1 MKKMDMYQKRKIR
14 VEMKNN
20 NQEEKLTKVGINW
33 YPGHM
38 DKAKM
43 EIKEIIDFIDIVYE
57 IIDARMPISSRI
69 PLDEFTKNKE
79 KVIIVTK
86 YDLCDKTRTDEIL
99 KSLQEKNILT
109 FDLKSSSKQDIN
121 NLIKITNTIL
131 KPLNDQ
137 RIKKG
142 LKPRTFR
149 ALVVGA
155 PNVGKSTLINRV
167 RGKNV
172 QITGN
177 KAGVTK
183 SLTWIKI
190 SNTIELLDTPGILYP
205 KITSKEVGFNLAS
218 LASINENILNKEEI
232 ANYIITTLKNKYPN
246 VLETRYNIKLT
257 SYENEDIFN
266 LIGKSTNS
274 YKKGMELDMERIYTI
289 IMNDLKEGRIKNIT
303 LD

>member
-1 MKKMDMYQKRKIR
+1 MDMYQKTKMTNK
-14 VEMKNN
+14 EKNYN
-20 NQEEKLTKVGINW
+20 EEELKLNDINW

-38 DKAKM
+38 AKTKR
-43 EIKEIIDFIDIVYE
+43 EIKEKLDFIDIVYE

-79 KVIIVTK
+79 KIIIVTK

-99 KSLQEKNILT
+99 KKLSDKHILT
-109 FDLKSSSKQDIN
+109 LDLKNSNKQDIN
-121 NLIKITNTIL
+121 NLIKMTNDIL

-155 PNVGKSTLINRV
+155 PNVGKSTLINRIK
-167 RGKNV
+167 GKNV

-177 KAGVTK
+177 KAGITK
-183 SLTWIKI
+183 SLSWIKI

-232 ANYIITTLKNKYPN
+232 ANYIITTLKNKYPSI
-246 VLETRYNIKLT
+246 LETRYNIKLT

>member
-1 MKKMDMYQKRKIR
+1 MDMYQKR
-14 VEMKNN
+14 EMRKNKKMDEN
-20 NQEEKLTKVGINW
+20 TKSLPSTSINW

-38 DKAKM
+38 EKTKR
-43 EIKEIIDFIDIVYE
+43 EIKEKLDFIDIVYE
-57 IIDARMPISSRI
+57 IIDARMPISSKI
-69 PLDEFTKNKE
+69 PLDEFIKNKE
-79 KVIIVTK
+79 KITIVTK

-99 KSLQEKNILT
+99 KGLNDKNILT
-109 FDLKSSSKQDIN
+109 FDLKSSNKQDIN
-121 NLIKITNTIL
+121 NLIKITNTLL
-131 KPLNDQ
+131 KPLNDE

-155 PNVGKSTLINRV
+155 PNVGKSTLINRIK
-167 RGKNV
+167 GKNV

-183 SLTWIKI
+183 SLNWIKI

-205 KITSKEVGFNLAS
+205 KITSKEIGLNLAS

-232 ANYIITTLKNKYPN
+232 ANYIVTTLKNKYPS
-246 VLETRYNIKLT
+246 VLENRYNIKLT

-266 LIGKSTNS
+266 MIGKSTNS
-274 YKKGMELDMERIYTI
+274 YKKGMNLDRERIYTI

>member
-1 MKKMDMYQKRKIR
+1 MDMYQKRETKT
-14 VEMKNN
+14 EEKNS
-20 NQEEKLTKVGINW
+20 NQEEIKLNDINW

-38 DKAKM
+38 AKAKR
-43 EIKEIIDFIDIVYE
+43 EIKEKLDFIDIVYE

-99 KSLQEKNILT
+99 KTSQEKNILT
-109 FDLKSSSKQDIN
+109 FDLKSSNKQDIN

-172 QITGN
+172 QTTGN

-274 YKKGMELDMERIYTI
+274 YKKGMQLDMERIYTI

>member
-1 MKKMDMYQKRKIR
+1 MS
-14 VEMKNN
+14 NS
-20 NQEEKLTKVGINW
+20 EKQGGFNKSVINW

-38 DKAKM
+38 AKAKR
-43 EIKEIIDFIDIVYE
+43 EIKEILDFIDIVYE

-99 KSLQEKNILT
+99 KSLQEKNILS
-109 FDLKSSSKQDIN
+109 FDLKSSNKQDIN

>member
-1 MKKMDMYQKRKIR
+1 MYQKRKIR
-14 VEMKNN
+14 AEMKNI

-38 DKAKM
+38 AKAKR
-43 EIKEIIDFIDIVYE
+43 EIKEKLDFIDIVYE

-99 KSLQEKNILT
+99 KTSQEKNILT
-109 FDLKSSSKQDIN
+109 FDLKSYNKQDIN

-167 RGKNV
+167 RGQNV
-172 QITGN
+172 QTTGN

-274 YKKGMELDMERIYTI
+274 YKKGMQLDMERIYTI

>member
-1 MKKMDMYQKRKIR
+1 MYQKTKMTNK
-14 VEMKNN
+14 EKNN
-20 NQEEKLTKVGINW
+20 NKEELELNDINW

-38 DKAKM
+38 AKAKK
-43 EIKEIIDFIDIVYE
+43 EIKEKLDFIDIVYE
-57 IIDARMPISSRI
+57 IIDARMPLSSRI

-79 KVIIVTK
+79 KIIIVTK

-99 KSLQEKNILT
+99 KKLPEEHILT
-109 FDLKSSSKQDIN
+109 FDLKSSNKQDIN
-121 NLIKITNTIL
+121 NLIKLTNAIL

-137 RIKKG
+137 RVKKG

-155 PNVGKSTLINRV
+155 PNVGKSTLINRI

-177 KAGVTK
+177 KAGITK

-232 ANYIITTLKNKYPN
+232 SNYIITTLKNNYPSI
-246 VLETRYNIKLT
+246 LENRYNIKLT

-274 YKKGMELDMERIYTI
+274 YKKGMELDRERIYTI

>member
-1 MKKMDMYQKRKIR
+1 MDMYQRTKMTNK
-14 VEMKNN
+14 EKNYN
-20 NQEEKLTKVGINW
+20 EEELKLNDINW

-38 DKAKM
+38 AKAKR
-43 EIKEIIDFIDIVYE
+43 EIKEKLDFIDIVYE
-57 IIDARMPISSRI
+57 IIDARMPLSSRI

-79 KVIIVTK
+79 KIIIVTK

-99 KSLQEKNILT
+99 KKLPEEHILT
-109 FDLKSSSKQDIN
+109 FDLKSSNKQDIN
-121 NLIKITNTIL
+121 NLIKMTNAIL

-137 RIKKG
+137 RVKKG

-155 PNVGKSTLINRV
+155 PNVGKSTLINRIK
-167 RGKNV
+167 GKNV

-177 KAGVTK
+177 KAGITK

-232 ANYIITTLKNKYPN
+232 SKYIITTLKNNYPSI
-246 VLETRYNIKLT
+246 LETRYNIKLT

-274 YKKGMELDMERIYTI
+274 YKKGMELDRERIYTI

-303 LD
+303 FD

>member
-1 MKKMDMYQKRKIR
+1 MEVKI
-14 VEMKNN
+14 MNN
-20 NQEEKLTKVGINW
+20 KEELELNDINW

-38 DKAKM
+38 AKTKR
-43 EIKEIIDFIDIVYE
+43 EIKEKLDFIDIVYE
-57 IIDARMPISSRI
+57 IIDARMPLSSRI

-79 KVIIVTK
+79 KIIIVTK

-99 KSLQEKNILT
+99 KKLPEEHILT
-109 FDLKSSSKQDIN
+109 FDLKSSNKQDIN
-121 NLIKITNTIL
+121 NLIKLTNAIL

-137 RIKKG
+137 RVKKG

-155 PNVGKSTLINRV
+155 PNVGKSTLINRI

-177 KAGVTK
+177 KAGITK

-232 ANYIITTLKNKYPN
+232 SNYIITTLKNKYPSI
-246 VLETRYNIKLT
+246 LENRYNIKLT

-266 LIGKSTNS
+266 LIGRSTNS
-274 YKKGMELDMERIYTI
+274 YKKGMELDRERIYTI

-303 LD
+303 FD

>member
-1 MKKMDMYQKRKIR
+1 MGMYQKRETKT
-14 VEMKNN
+14 EEKKS
-20 NQEEKLTKVGINW
+20 NQEEIKLNDINW

-38 DKAKM
+38 AKAKR
-43 EIKEIIDFIDIVYE
+43 EIKEKLDFIDIVYE

-86 YDLCDKTRTDEIL
+86 YDLCDKTRTDGIL

>member
-1 MKKMDMYQKRKIR
+1 MDMYQRTKMTVK
-14 VEMKNN
+14 EKNN
-20 NQEEKLTKVGINW
+20 NKEELELNDINW

-38 DKAKM
+38 AKAKK
-43 EIKEIIDFIDIVYE
+43 EIKEKLDFIDIVYE
-57 IIDARMPISSRI
+57 IIDARMPLSSRI

-79 KVIIVTK
+79 KIIIVTK

-99 KSLQEKNILT
+99 KKLPEEHILT
-109 FDLKSSSKQDIN
+109 FDLKSSNKQDIN
-121 NLIKITNTIL
+121 NLIKLTNAIL

-137 RIKKG
+137 RVKKG

-155 PNVGKSTLINRV
+155 PNVGKSTLINRI

-177 KAGVTK
+177 KAGITK

-232 ANYIITTLKNKYPN
+232 SNYIITTLKNNYPSI
-246 VLETRYNIKLT
+246 LENRYNIKLT

-274 YKKGMELDMERIYTI
+274 YKKGMELDRERIYTI

>member
-1 MKKMDMYQKRKIR
+1 MYQKTKMTNK
-14 VEMKNN
+14 EKNYN
-20 NQEEKLTKVGINW
+20 EEELKLNDINW

-38 DKAKM
+38 AKAKR
-43 EIKEIIDFIDIVYE
+43 EIKEKLDFIDIVYE
-57 IIDARMPISSRI
+57 IIDARMPLSSRI

-79 KVIIVTK
+79 KIIIVTK

-99 KSLQEKNILT
+99 KKLPEEHILT
-109 FDLKSSSKQDIN
+109 FDLKSSNKQDIN
-121 NLIKITNTIL
+121 NLIKLTNAIL

-137 RIKKG
+137 RVKKG

-155 PNVGKSTLINRV
+155 PNVGKSTLINRI

-232 ANYIITTLKNKYPN
+232 SNYIITTLKNNYPSI
-246 VLETRYNIKLT
+246 LENRYNIKLT

-274 YKKGMELDMERIYTI
+274 YKKGMELDRERIYTI

-303 LD
+303 FD

>member
-1 MKKMDMYQKRKIR
+1 MYQKRKIR
-14 VEMKNN
+14 AEKKNN
-20 NQEEKLTKVGINW
+20 DSQKSFSKVPISW

-38 DKAKM
+38 AKAKR
-43 EIKEIIDFIDIVYE
+43 EIKEKLDFIDIVYE

-69 PLDEFTKNKE
+69 PFDEFIKNKE

-86 YDLCDKTRTDEIL
+86 YDLCDKARTDEIL

-121 NLIKITNTIL
+121 NLIKITNIIL

-172 QITGN
+172 QTTGN

-205 KITSKEVGFNLAS
+205 KITSKEVSFNLAS

-232 ANYIITTLKNKYPN
+232 ANYIITTLKNKYPE
-246 VLETRYNIKLT
+246 VLETRYNIKLI

>member
-1 MKKMDMYQKRKIR
+1 M
-14 VEMKNN
+14 NN
-20 NQEEKLTKVGINW
+20 KEELELNDINW

-38 DKAKM
+38 AKTKR
-43 EIKEIIDFIDIVYE
+43 EIKEKLDFIDIVYE
-57 IIDARMPISSRI
+57 IIDARMPLSSRI

-79 KVIIVTK
+79 KIIIVTK

-99 KSLQEKNILT
+99 KKLPEEHILT
-109 FDLKSSSKQDIN
+109 FDLKSSNKQDIN
-121 NLIKITNTIL
+121 NLIKLTNAIL

-137 RIKKG
+137 RVKKG

-155 PNVGKSTLINRV
+155 PNVGKSTLINRI

-177 KAGVTK
+177 KAGITK

-232 ANYIITTLKNKYPN
+232 SNYIITTLKNKYPSI
-246 VLETRYNIKLT
+246 LENRYNIKLT

-274 YKKGMELDMERIYTI
+274 YKKGMELDRERIYTI

-303 LD
+303 FD

>member
-38 DKAKM
+38 AKAKR
-43 EIKEIIDFIDIVYE
+43 EIKEKLDFIDIVYE

-69 PLDEFTKNKE
+69 PFDEFIKNKE

-86 YDLCDKTRTDEIL
+86 YDLCDKARTDEIL

-121 NLIKITNTIL
+121 NLIKITNIIL

-172 QITGN
+172 QTTGN

-205 KITSKEVGFNLAS
+205 KITSKEVSFNLAS

-232 ANYIITTLKNKYPN
+232 ANYIITTLKNKYPE
-246 VLETRYNIKLT
+246 VLETRYNIKLI

>member
-1 MKKMDMYQKRKIR
+1 MNENLDKGFNKS
-14 VEMKNN
+14 
-20 NQEEKLTKVGINW
+20 GINW

-38 DKAKM
+38 AKAKR
-43 EIKEIIDFIDIVYE
+43 EIKEKLDFIDIVYE

-69 PLDEFTKNKE
+69 PLDEFIKNKE

-86 YDLCDKTRTDEIL
+86 YDLCDKARTDEIL

-121 NLIKITNTIL
+121 NLIKITNNIL
-131 KPLNDQ
+131 KPLSDQ

-172 QITGN
+172 QTTGN

-190 SNTIELLDTPGILYP
+190 SNTLELLDTPGILYP
-205 KITSKEVGFNLAS
+205 KITSKEVSFNLAS

-232 ANYIITTLKNKYPN
+232 ANYIITTLKNKYPE
-246 VLETRYNIKLT
+246 VLETRYNIKLI